1 VLFAA
6 LFAIVVMSVSEVWA
20 QPAVRSFTPTTAAP
34 GASII
39 ITGVRFTGATA
50 VSIGGTP
57 ANSFTVN
64 NDGQITAVVA
74 CNNASGEVAVTTSAG
89 TGRLAGFMLT
99 PSALLIT
106 SFSPNS
112 GPPGTTVTVTGR
124 GLHCVTRVTIG
135 GVAATQ
141 VTTSIGNQ
149 TSMSFVVPGGA
160 ITGALTLTSPFGSAS
175 ADDRFVVTVPAPTI
189 SGFSPASGAPGTV
202 VTVTGTNLA
211 GATSVSVGG
220 VAANYMVN
228 RDGTVSVTIPANAQT
243 GVISITT
250 PGGTANSGRTVF
262 TVLPPPPTIISFT
275 PTMASPGMTVTITGT
290 NLAGATAVTVG
301 GVPATS
307 FTVVSPT
314 TITFVVPSNAASGV
328 ITVTTPGGT
337 ANSGRTIFT
346 VLPPPPTIISFT
358 PTMASP
364 GMTVTITG
372 TNLAGAT
379 AVTVGGVPATSF
391 TVVSPTTIT
400 FVVPS
405 NAASGVITVTT
416 PGGRAISGGAFTLR
430 PSSVRIAEAHAMRLF
445 PQPASGAITLE
456 YTLAKAS
463 LVQVEIVNSAGGSV
477 AKYDAVQQSSGTQ
490 RIMLTTETLAQG
502 MYFVRV
508 NIGGKLATAPLQVVR

>member
-1 VLFAA
+1 
-6 LFAIVVMSVSEVWA
+6 
-20 QPAVRSFTPTTAAP
+20 
-34 GASII
+34 
-39 ITGVRFTGATA
+39 
-50 VSIGGTP
+50 
-57 ANSFTVN
+57 
-64 NDGQITAVVA
+64 
-74 CNNASGEVAVTTSAG
+74 
-89 TGRLAGFMLT
+89 
-99 PSALLIT
+99 
-106 SFSPNS
+106 
-112 GPPGTTVTVTGR
+112 
-124 GLHCVTRVTIG
+124 
-135 GVAATQ
+135 
-141 VTTSIGNQ
+141 
-149 TSMSFVVPGGA
+149 
-160 ITGALTLTSPFGSAS
+160 
-175 ADDRFVVTVPAPTI
+175 
-189 SGFSPASGAPGTV
+189 
-202 VTVTGTNLA
+202 
-211 GATSVSVGG
+211 VGG
-220 VAANYMVN
+220 VAANYTVN

-250 PGGTANSGRTVF
+250 PGGTANSGRTV
-262 TVLPPPPTIISFT
+262 
-275 PTMASPGMTVTITGT
+275 
-290 NLAGATAVTVG
+290 
-301 GVPATS
+301 
-307 FTVVSPT
+307 
-314 TITFVVPSNAASGV
+314 
-328 ITVTTPGGT
+328 
-337 ANSGRTIFT
+337 FT